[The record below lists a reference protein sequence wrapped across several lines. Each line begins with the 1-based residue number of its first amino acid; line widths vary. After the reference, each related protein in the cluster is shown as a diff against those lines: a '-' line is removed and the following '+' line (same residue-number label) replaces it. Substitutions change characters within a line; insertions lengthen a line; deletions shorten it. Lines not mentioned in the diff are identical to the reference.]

1 MTTSEIG
8 AGEFLRNY
16 DASVLRDIWYA
27 HVMVESGERGPTK
40 SNDLTN
46 ARSEPFVRTLF
57 GRTVPLTALQ
67 TLRCSRTGDHQF

>member
-46 ARSEPFVRTLF
+46 ARSEPFVKLYSAERF
-57 GRTVPLTALQ
+57 P
-67 TLRCSRTGDHQF
+67 